1 MNETTLSSGFDA
13 IPQAILDKLTRFDMP
28 AVRGI
33 DASEQTMEVAGVTVP
48 VYQCE
53 SLVLGSGA
61 AGMRAT
67 VELQRRGV
75 DVLVASTGLFAGTS
89 ACSGSDK
96 QTLYT
101 ASTDYKGD
109 NFVKYAQ
116 SLCSGGAMDFSTAY
130 VEAVGSIDAMG
141 GLQYMGLPLPHD
153 DQGAI

>member
-1 MNETTLSSGFDA
+1 MSTSATPTEDGIDA
-13 IPQAILDKLTRFDMP
+13 IPQAILDRLTRVDMP

-33 DASEQTMEVAGVTVP
+33 DAAEQSMQVAGETVP
-48 VYQCE
+48 VYSCDA
-53 SLVLGSGA
+53 LVLGSGA
-61 AGMRAT
+61 AGMRAA
-67 VELQRRGV
+67 VELKRRGV

-116 SLCSGGAMDFSTAY
+116 SLCSGGAMDFSAACVGT
-130 VEAVGSIDAMG
+130 VGSLHAMG
-141 GLQYMGLPLPHD
+141 GFE
-153 DQGAI
+153 